1 MSRRAWPRR
10 GHRFVTMDP
19 ASTLI
24 LIREGVEAVLD
35 DARHS
40 NVSKRDQG
48 QLDMVNIPEHVGPV
62 QIG

>member
-1 MSRRAWPRR
+1 
-10 GHRFVTMDP
+10 MDP

-40 NVSKRDQG
+40 NVSKRDQE
-48 QLDMVNIPEHVGPV
+48 QLDMVKIPEHVGPV

>member
-1 MSRRAWPRR
+1 
-10 GHRFVTMDP
+10 
-19 ASTLI
+19 LI
-24 LIREGVEAVLD
+24 LIHEGGEAALD

-48 QLDMVNIPEHVGPV
+48 QLDMVKIPEHVGPV

>member
-1 MSRRAWPRR
+1 
-10 GHRFVTMDP
+10 MDP

-48 QLDMVNIPEHVGPV
+48 QLDMVRIPEHAGPV
-62 QIG
+62 QNG

>member
-1 MSRRAWPRR
+1 MSGRAWRAPRSPLC
-10 GHRFVTMDP
+10 HDDP
-19 ASTLI
+19 APKLI
-24 LIREGVEAVLD
+24 LIQEGGEAALD

-48 QLDMVNIPEHVGPV
+48 QLDMVKIPEHVGPV